1 MIYHFKK
8 LNEISVLNGIKA
20 LVRLDLNVP
29 MKGDV
34 ITDFTRIEKVLPT
47 LKFLIDH
54 KAQVI
59 ILSHLGRPDGKHV
72 PALSLKPVA
81 EALKHW
87 IPISFCPDIA
97 QLDSVLKPGSAVML
111 ENIRFDPREE
121 ADDASLAKEWATH
134 ADIYVNDAFSVSH
147 RAHASV
153 VAITKLLP
161 SYPGFLMEEELTALK
176 NTLERPERPLIALIG
191 GSKISTKLEILEH
204 LSQKVD
210 VMIIGGG
217 MANTFLKAQGFE
229 IGSSLVEPD
238 LIDTAWRILT
248 TAKAQI
254 LLPQDVMIA
263 ESPTSTAT
271 PRCIPLT
278 EMTQDQ
284 MILDVGPE
292 SCDVFKEAIKK
303 SKTLIWNGPLGVFEI
318 PPFDQGTNTLARFVA
333 ERTRN
338 GKLLSVAGGG
348 DTIAALDHA
357 GVLEDL
363 SFVSTAGGAFLEWL
377 EGKSLPGVEALCR

>member
-1 MIYHFKK
+1 
-8 LNEISVLNGIKA
+8 
-20 LVRLDLNVP
+20 
-29 MKGDV
+29 
-34 ITDFTRIEKVLPT
+34 
-47 LKFLIDH
+47 
-54 KAQVI
+54 
-59 ILSHLGRPDGKHV
+59 
-72 PALSLKPVA
+72 
-81 EALKHW
+81 
-87 IPISFCPDIA
+87 
-97 QLDSVLKPGSAVML
+97 
-111 ENIRFDPREE
+111 
-121 ADDASLAKEWATH
+121 
-134 ADIYVNDAFSVSH
+134 
-147 RAHASV
+147 
-153 VAITKLLP
+153 
-161 SYPGFLMEEELTALK
+161 
-176 NTLERPERPLIALIG
+176 
-191 GSKISTKLEILEH
+191 
-204 LSQKVD
+204 
-210 VMIIGGG
+210 
-217 MANTFLKAQGFE
+217 
-229 IGSSLVEPD
+229 

>member
-1 MIYHFKK
+1 VIHHFKK
-8 LNEISVLNGIKA
+8 LNEIDSLNEIKV

-34 ITDFTRIEKVLPT
+34 ITDFTRIEKALPT

-59 ILSHLGRPDGKHV
+59 ILTHLGRPQGKPV
-72 PALSLKPVA
+72 PALSLQPLA
-81 EALKHW
+81 DALKYW
-87 IPISFCPDIA
+87 IPISFCPDIKDI
-97 QLDSVLKPGSAVML
+97 DSLLKPGSAVML

-121 ADDASLAKEWATH
+121 TNDSSLAKEWAAL

-153 VAITKLLP
+153 VAVTKYLP
-161 SYPGFLMEEELTALK
+161 SYAGFLMEEELTALK
-176 NTLERPERPLIALIG
+176 STLERPERPLIALIG
-191 GSKISTKLEILEH
+191 GSKISTKLHILEH

-229 IGSSLVEPD
+229 IGSSLYEPD

-248 TAKAQI
+248 TSKAQI

-263 ESPTSTAT
+263 ESPTSKEK
-271 PRCIPLT
+271 PRCIPLSQ
-278 EMTQDQ
+278 MTQDQ

-333 ERTRN
+333 ERTRK
-338 GKLLSVAGGG
+338 GQLLSVAGGG
-348 DTIAALDHA
+348 DTIAALEHA

-377 EGKSLPGVEALCR
+377 EGKSLPGIEALCG